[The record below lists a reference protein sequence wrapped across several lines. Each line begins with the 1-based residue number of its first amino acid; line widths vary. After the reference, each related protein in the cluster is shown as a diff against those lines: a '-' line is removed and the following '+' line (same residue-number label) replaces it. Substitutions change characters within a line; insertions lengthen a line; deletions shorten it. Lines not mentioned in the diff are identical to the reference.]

1 MVIEY
6 KMLRS
11 GYDQKVQSSG
21 FMTSQTCNLGESLK
35 TPSTSASVFTQMGS
49 IKSASFEKKL
59 RGLKT
64 HGRQGLHTVGSD
76 PLSNDSIMNLV
87 YTLRVTAMNA
97 CPRRTLRYVYF
108 LLV

>member
-1 MVIEY
+1 MTR
-6 KMLRS
+6 KS
-11 GYDQKVQSSG
+11 KVLD
-21 FMTSQTCNLGESLK
+21 SQLPRRVTWVNHLKLPQLQLPFSPKWAALNLLPLK
-35 TPSTSASVFTQMGS
+35 
-49 IKSASFEKKL
+49 KKL

-64 HGRQGLHTVGSD
+64 YGRQGLHTVGSG
-76 PLSNDSIMNLV
+76 PLSNDYIMNLV